1 MRNSEFALLRL
12 RFIEAILITHGCI
25 NRQLIIGM
33 FGVTEPTASRD
44 LRAYREINSGV
55 VFNHSLKQYVCTDD
69 FMPSKDLLH
78 IEAGWFI
85 SMTERLFN
93 KKVGMVAHK
102 QNLGVIE
109 FKREEGAHVQTS

>member
-33 FGVTEPTASRD
+33 FGVNEPTASRD
-44 LRAYREINSGV
+44 LRAYRERNGGV
-55 VFNHSLKQYVCTDD
+55 VLDRSLKHYVCTND

-78 IEAGWFI
+78 IEASWFI
-85 SMTERLFN
+85 SMIERLFN
-93 KKVGMVAHK
+93 KKIGMVVQK
-102 QNLGVIE
+102 QNLGVIDS
-109 FKREEGAHVQTS
+109 KRVEEV